1 MFIMFSGIYF
11 TLKYNSLSK
20 IVGLFLITIFIQ
32 NCAEPEDNESVK
44 ESAYENTL
52 TNQTVGDGSY
62 GAIDDYFY
70 DFNDAVDAK
79 FFRYSKSRFGTSYD
93 KYITSYPYPP
103 DNMIMKNF

>member
-1 MFIMFSGIYF
+1 MFSGIYF
-11 TLKYNSLSK
+11 ILKNNFLCK
-20 IVGLFLITIFIQ
+20 IAGLFLVTIFIQ
-32 NCAEPEDNESVK
+32 NCAEPEDNDTVE

-52 TNQTVGDGSY
+52 TNQTIGDGST

-93 KYITSYPYPP
+93 LSLIH
-103 DNMIMKNF
+103 I

>member
-11 TLKYNSLSK
+11 ITKNNFLFK

-32 NCAEPEDNESVK
+32 NCTEPENNNNVERST
-44 ESAYENTL
+44 YENTL
-52 TNQTVGDGSY
+52 TDQTVGDGSS

-79 FFRYSKSRFGTSYD
+79 FFR
-93 KYITSYPYPP
+93 
-103 DNMIMKNF
+103 

>member
-1 MFIMFSGIYF
+1 MFSGIYF
-11 TLKYNSLSK
+11 ISNNSFFRI
-20 IVGLFLITIFIQ
+20 IVGLFSITILIQ
-32 NCAEPEDNESVK
+32 NCAEPEDNESVE
-44 ESAYENTL
+44 ESSYENTL

-93 KYITSYPYPP
+93 KYIT
-103 DNMIMKNF
+103 

>member
-1 MFIMFSGIYF
+1 MFSGKYF
-11 TLKYNSLSK
+11 ISNNRFLRI
-20 IVGLFLITIFIQ
+20 IVGLFLIMILIQ
-32 NCAEPEDNESVK
+32 NCDEPENNESVE

-93 KYITSYPYPP
+93 KYITSYT
-103 DNMIMKNF
+103 